1 MRKAALLGGVAAL
14 ALGTSVAKADV
25 YVDGDIYKDVDI
37 KILEKVDK
45 FKAVYLDVLVLADA
59 KTAAEAETVFN
70 QDNSYNHACENC
82 AEKVDLITG
91 SVNHNTG
98 ITSVNQSGGNLNNQ
112 TTSISFAFVDAS
124 HRYHGRGRHHYG
136 SALADS
142 QVAGEQKMHHN
153 TIYTVNIVKRD
164 ALITKSVNNNSGITA
179 VNQSVG
185 NINNQANAISIA
197 ASRKVGVALS
207 DVALGQVNAGNKT
220 TEYKVAKS
228 AQITGSVNANQGIT
242 AVNQTAGN
250 MANQSNV
257 VSLSATGF

>member
-14 ALGTSVAKADV
+14 ALGVSVAKADV
-25 YVDGDIYKDVDI
+25 YVDGDIKKVVDI
-37 KILEKVDK
+37 DIIEKVDK
-45 FKAVYLDVLVLADA
+45 TKIVYLDVLVLADPKA
-59 KTAAEAETVFN
+59 AAEAETVFN

-91 SVNHNTG
+91 SVTNNTG

-124 HRYHGRGRHHYG
+124 KRYGFG
-136 SALADS
+136 ALADS
-142 QVAGEQKMHHN
+142 QVAGEQKMYGN

-164 ALITKSVNNNSGITA
+164 ALITGSVNNNTGITA

-197 ASRKVGVALS
+197 VSRQVGVALS
-207 DVALGQVNAGNKT
+207 DVALGQVNAGNQT
-220 TEYKVAKS
+220 TEYRVAKS
-228 AQITGSVNANQGIT
+228 AQINGSVNANQGIT

>member
-1 MRKAALLGGVAAL
+1 MRKAALLGGAAAL
-14 ALGTSVAKADV
+14 ALGVSVAKADV
-25 YVDGDIYKDVDI
+25 YVDGSVVKHVDTTLVE
-37 KILEKVDK
+37 KIDK
-45 FKAVYLDVLVLADA
+45 FKFVYLDVFVLADA

-91 SVNHNTG
+91 SVNYNTG

-112 TTSISFAFVDAS
+112 GTTISFAFVDAS
-124 HRYHGRGRHHYG
+124 HRYG
-136 SALADS
+136 SALADA
-142 QVAGEQKMHHN
+142 QIAGEQKMHHN

-164 ALITKSVNNNSGITA
+164 AKIEGSVNGNSGITA

-185 NINNQANAISIA
+185 NINNQSNAISIA
-197 ASRKVGVALS
+197 VSRKVGVALS
-207 DVALGQVNAGNKT
+207 DVALGQVNAGNST
-220 TEYKVAKS
+220 TEYNVAKS
-228 AQITGSVNANQGIT
+228 STIAGSVNYNSGVTQ
-242 AVNQTAGN
+242 VNQTSGN

>member
-14 ALGTSVAKADV
+14 ALGVSVAKADV
-25 YVDGDIYKDVDI
+25 YVDGEVYKNVDI
-37 KILEKVDK
+37 DIIEKVEK
-45 FKAVYLDVLVLADA
+45 FKFVYLDVLVLADA

-70 QDNSYNHACENC
+70 QDNSYNRACENC

-91 SVNHNTG
+91 SVNNNTG

-124 HRYHGRGRHHYG
+124 HRYTGHHD

-142 QVAGEQKMHHN
+142 QVAGEQKMHWN

-164 ALITKSVNNNSGITA
+164 ALITRSVNGNTGITA

-197 ASRKVGVALS
+197 VSRQVGVALS
-207 DVALGQVNAGNKT
+207 DVALGQVNAGNRT

-228 AQITGSVNANQGIT
+228 AQITGSVNQNTGIT
-242 AVNQTAGN
+242 QVNQTAGN